1 MQMLNLGL
9 SIMNKVQTMQHR
21 QVRIAQ
27 QLRKQQNQPFTNEKQ
42 DISSMIMDAKV
53 LDFSKPH
60 KI

>member
-27 QLRKQQNQPFTNEKQ
+27 QLRKQQNQPLTNEKQ
-42 DISSMIMDAKV
+42 DISSMIMDAEI

>member
-27 QLRKQQNQPFTNEKQ
+27 QLRKQQNQPLTNEKQ
-42 DISSMIMDAKV
+42 DISSMIMNAEI